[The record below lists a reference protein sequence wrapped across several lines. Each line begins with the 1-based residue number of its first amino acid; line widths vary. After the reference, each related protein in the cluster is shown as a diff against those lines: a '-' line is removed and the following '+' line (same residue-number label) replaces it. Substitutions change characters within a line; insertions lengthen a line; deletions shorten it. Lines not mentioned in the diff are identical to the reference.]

1 VVDVG
6 GRADIATER
15 APQMIKYI
23 VALALVLSFD
33 VAAQA
38 GAKKHHHTYGYAYGN
53 GDIRYGYYNPFDYY
67 PGEYHWC
74 GQGYFARHGGCDPL
88 L

>member
-1 VVDVG
+1 
-6 GRADIATER
+6 
-15 APQMIKYI
+15 MIKYI
-23 VALALVLSFD
+23 VAFALVLTFG

-38 GAKKHHHTYGYAYGN
+38 GVRKHHHTYGYAYA
-53 GDIRYGYYNPFDYY
+53 DVYSPYSHYNPFDYY

-88 L
+88 

>member
-1 VVDVG
+1 
-6 GRADIATER
+6 
-15 APQMIKYI
+15 MIKYI
-23 VALALVLSFD
+23 VAFALVLSFD

-38 GAKKHHHTYGYAYGN
+38 GAKKHHHTYGYGYGY
-53 GDIRYGYYNPFDYY
+53 GDGSIRYGYYNPFDYY

-74 GQGYFARHGGCDPL
+74 GQGYFERHRGCDPL

>member
-1 VVDVG
+1 
-6 GRADIATER
+6 
-15 APQMIKYI
+15 MIKYI

-38 GAKKHHHTYGYAYGN
+38 GAKKHQHTYGYGYGD
-53 GDIRYGYYNPFDYY
+53 GYIRYGYYNPFDYY
-67 PGEYHWC
+67 RGEYHWC
-74 GQGYFARHGGCDPL
+74 GQGYFERHGGCDPL